1 MAGTFDPAVLHNM
14 AAGLDDDSS
23 VVEVDQEELRRV
35 GSTEAR
41 RRCGSLKLAAR
52 IVGLAT
58 ASGVDVSD
66 AEVLQSMETILAR
79 LSSLRDIGLSVVE
92 ADRRSQD
99 FPAIYNSVT
108 SAMLDVVTEE
118 WKWGRLPSGGGRVL
132 SGELVKKLLDGV
144 VKISPERFDPAQ
156 VGVDLSTVR
165 RLAVLE
171 ALPKL
176 YGLVN
181 MFDYF
186 QANPQKMVQR
196 LLASVVQLAEFH
208 AGLMT
213 DDALPDL
220 AQRSILQ
227 RMYGVSAG
235 LMCEVF
241 KAEAVADV
249 ARLRELPPDD
259 RSFEVAQYE
268 RLGGM
273 QFDHVLARHRE
284 VMDRML
290 DTANLILESRQKPQ

>member
-1 MAGTFDPAVLHNM
+1 MAGLFDPAALHNM
-14 AAGLDDDSS
+14 SASLDDDSS
-23 VVEVDQEELRRV
+23 VVEVDQEELRRI
-35 GSTEAR
+35 GNAEAR

-52 IVGLAT
+52 IVGVAT

-66 AEVLQSMETILAR
+66 AEILQSMQTILAR
-79 LSSLRDIGLSVVE
+79 LSSLRDIGLSVVK
-92 ADRRSQD
+92 ADRSSQD
-99 FPAIYNSVT
+99 FPAIFNSVT

-118 WKWGRLPSGGGRVL
+118 WKWGRLPDGGVRAL
-132 SGELVKKLLDGV
+132 SGELVEKLLEGA

-156 VGVDLSTVR
+156 VGLELSTVR

-186 QANPQKMVQR
+186 QASPQKMVQR
-196 LLASVVQLAEFH
+196 LLSSVVQLAEFH

-213 DDALPDL
+213 DEALPEF
-220 AQRSILQ
+220 ARCSILQ

-241 KAEAVADV
+241 KAEAVVDV
-249 ARLRELPPDD
+249 TRLRDLAPDD
-259 RSFEVAQYE
+259 RSFAVAQYE

-290 DTANLILESRQKPQ
+290 DTANLILESRQKSQ